1 MYFTCSSEILA
12 FNMAFEI
19 TFDMTIN
26 ILDMSGKLVNFD
38 ISMVLDISDISDV
51 SNILDI
57 FNMRSYAQ
65 ILCLF
70 NYRRRK

>member
-12 FNMAFEI
+12 FNMA
-19 TFDMTIN
+19 FDMTIN

-51 SNILDI
+51 LNILDI

-70 NYRRRK
+70 RE